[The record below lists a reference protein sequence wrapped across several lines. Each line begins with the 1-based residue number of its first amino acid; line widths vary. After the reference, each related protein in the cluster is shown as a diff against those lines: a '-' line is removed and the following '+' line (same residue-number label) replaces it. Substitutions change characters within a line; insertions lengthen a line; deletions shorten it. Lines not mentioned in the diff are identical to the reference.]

1 MNSARYSVTV
11 DVETPTFSATFAT
24 LAPLRNI
31 WKPASF
37 FGEGFE
43 ETALATAKVFGIG
56 TSVVTPVRWQYCRIA
71 SRNVSPNDCR
81 RKSPTPETR
90 RRAASVV
97 GRPRASSASVA
108 DFRLQSFGETF
119 LEAIQQYCQRTGVT
133 TDVPMPKTFAV
144 AKAVS
149 SKPSPKKDAG
159 FQMFRKGA
167 SVAKVAEKVGV
178 STSTVTEYLAEFIQ
192 LEKPASI
199 FGWVPEDVCERVAAA
214 AEMHGTARLKP
225 VFLELNE
232 EVSYEQIRIV
242 FAFLALQGPR

>member
-1 MNSARYSVTV
+1 MLFAAAS
-11 DVETPTFSATFAT
+11 AT
-24 LAPLRNI
+24 LA
-31 WKPASF
+31 
-37 FGEGFE
+37 E
-43 ETALATAKVFGIG
+43 LA
-56 TSVVTPVRWQYCRIA
+56 R
-71 SRNVSPNDCR
+71 
-81 RKSPTPETR
+81 
-90 RRAASVV
+90 
-97 GRPRASSASVA
+97 GRPTTEAALRRVSGVG

-119 LEAIQQYCQRTGVT
+119 LDAIRQYCQRTGVA

-149 SKPSPKKDAG
+149 SKPAPKKDAG
-159 FQMFRKGA
+159 FQMFLKGA

-242 FAFLALQGPR
+242 FAFLAMQGPR